1 MSKKKSQFRWNSD
14 QPLQFCGSLQREE
27 SANTQHWEINL
38 NLILE
43 ALERGRTQNEGG
55 VGPNDWLSGK
65 LALCC
70 QRWTIV
76 EKNLHREHTRQDL
89 PGAMQPNRATFSQ
102 SLSLTSSSWVFEDF
116 LQKKIDNQW
125 MTWPP
130 PPSPTPRSLYT
141 SSFSSPSLNNQT
153 VLVLFFSGGMLFAGF
168 FSGLTWGWAAL
179 FLTKYQNA
187 SSHYYS

>member
-27 SANTQHWEINL
+27 SANTQHWEINI

-43 ALERGRTQNEGG
+43 EENRMRVGLGPMTSSLANWHCVARGG
-55 VGPNDWLSGK
+55 WL
-65 LALCC
+65 LV
-70 QRWTIV
+70 W

-116 LQKKIDNQW
+116 LQKKLTISE
-125 MTWPP
+125 WPGHLLHHQLLA
-130 PPSPTPRSLYT
+130 LYT
-141 SSFSSPSLNNQT
+141 LPPFHPHL
-153 VLVLFFSGGMLFAGF
+153 
-168 FSGLTWGWAAL
+168 
-179 FLTKYQNA
+179 
-187 SSHYYS
+187 